1 MENEQ
6 KPQREKQ
13 SIFERMAGIFSDIT
27 YGRGHESKHRGGRV
41 KALDARAKRKRARK
55 AARRARKVT
64 RRRRG

>member
-1 MENEQ
+1 MTEEQ
-6 KPQREKQ
+6 RPQRERL
-13 SIFERMAGIFSDIT
+13 SFFERMAGIFSDIT